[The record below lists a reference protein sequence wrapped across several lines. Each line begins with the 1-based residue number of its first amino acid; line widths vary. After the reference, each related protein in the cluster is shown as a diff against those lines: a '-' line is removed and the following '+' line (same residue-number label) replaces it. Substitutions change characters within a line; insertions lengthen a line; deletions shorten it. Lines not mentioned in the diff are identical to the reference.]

1 MSNNQ
6 SGSKKSARERMEEEQ
21 ARMRNTLAQL
31 EEQEEKE
38 RLEAEKQ
45 RELAQIRKER
55 AEKAALARRARA
67 EEKKARSTPGSVM
80 SAGSTW
86 GTCTQCVT
94 RKKECTWTDASQNS
108 KGTQGEVLRSS
119 NKRGR
124 PDGTPSPKGK
134 GKKRQK
140 SPTPE
145 ADVEIV
151 SIPGTVVGPEPAFL
165 EYDDEA
171 WVAAAN
177 SIVAEL
183 ARTNGLLERS
193 IQAAEGSRDAADRMS
208 TGLAQFLEMQ
218 GQIFEHFQQNVMD
231 GFRMMT
237 EQIAVGGGDG
247 ADEADEGS
255 GSAEKSG
262 GGADGS
268 GGDME
273 MDS

>member
-1 MSNNQ
+1 MSF
-6 SGSKKSARERMEEEQ
+6 
-21 ARMRNTLAQL
+21 
-31 EEQEEKE
+31 
-38 RLEAEKQ
+38 
-45 RELAQIRKER
+45 
-55 AEKAALARRARA
+55 
-67 EEKKARSTPGSVM
+67 RSTG
-80 SAGSTW
+80 

-94 RKKECTWTDASQNS
+94 RKKECTWTDTSQNS
-108 KGTQGEVLRSS
+108 KVSACDVCRGLKEKCSGQPRGSSS
-119 NKRGR
+119 NKRGCL
-124 PDGTPSPKGK
+124 DGTLSPKGK

-140 SPTPE
+140 SLTLE

-151 SIPGTVVGPEPAFL
+151 SNPGTVVGLEPAFL
-165 EYDDEA
+165 EYGDGA

-183 ARTNGLLERS
+183 ARMNGLLERS
-193 IQAAEGSRDAADRMS
+193 IQAAEGSRDAVDQMS

-218 GQIFEHFQQNVMD
+218 RRIFECFQQNVMD
-231 GFRMMT
+231 GFRMMV

-247 ADEADEGS
+247 ADEMDGADEGS